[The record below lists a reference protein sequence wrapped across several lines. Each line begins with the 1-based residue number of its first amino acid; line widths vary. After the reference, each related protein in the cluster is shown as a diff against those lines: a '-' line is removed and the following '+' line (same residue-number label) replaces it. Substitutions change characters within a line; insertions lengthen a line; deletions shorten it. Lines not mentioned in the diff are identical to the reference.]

1 MKKKK
6 NSAGRRLVVTL
17 PLLPTQA
24 ATPLPRLT
32 PSSHGAQSPPNTSA
46 WTSDCYTR
54 VIVRQNGVGGYRLIG
69 KSEAC
74 QEICCPELPSA
85 PDSPSNHQSWV
96 KKKGKKKTPA
106 FNSLKHQVST
116 RHESVP
122 KVLALLAVTAET
134 TFWHSSNDTVFF
146 YIFCWHLNLI

>member
-96 KKKGKKKTPA
+96 KKKGKKKHPPSTV
-106 FNSLKHQVST
+106 SST
-116 RHESVP
+116 RCQHGTSQCRRFLHCWP
-122 KVLALLAVTAET
+122 WWLKLHFDIHQT
-134 TFWHSSNDTVFF
+134 TLFSSTFF
-146 YIFCWHLNLI
+146 VDI

>member
-1 MKKKK
+1 MKKNKK
-6 NSAGRRLVVTL
+6 FCWKEAGCN
-17 PLLPTQA
+17 A
-24 ATPLPRLT
+24 AAAAHTGCDLAAQTDAELPRST
-32 PSSHGAQSPPNTSA
+32 NPPNTSA

-96 KKKGKKKTPA
+96 KKKTPA

-122 KVLALLAVTAET
+122 KVLALLAVMAET